1 MARARKGRSI
11 KQKMGFLIYGKQ
23 GSGKSSLALE
33 FAKMKRED
41 GKPFR
46 VLYLDSEAGS
56 IDSYLDDYEAEGI
69 DIDNIYIVY
78 TQSLSEVNSYI
89 SKITKGE
96 DLYELDDD
104 GNETDDIVLDS
115 DGEPFKPDAI
125 VIDSASVLY
134 IATQQGLTEFSK
146 KRAKVRANKN

>member
-56 IDSYLDDYEAEGI
+56 IDSYLDDYEA
-69 DIDNIYIVY
+69 
-78 TQSLSEVNSYI
+78 
-89 SKITKGE
+89 
-96 DLYELDDD
+96 
-104 GNETDDIVLDS
+104 
-115 DGEPFKPDAI
+115 
-125 VIDSASVLY
+125 
-134 IATQQGLTEFSK
+134 
-146 KRAKVRANKN
+146 